1 MICSSSKGSTLGC
14 IMFSTDPKLII
25 NDTHSRHQ
33 WIKTVTLQ
41 MQAKNAT
48 SPKVLKQYSE
58 GWHRNLKY
66 YTSKYLQS
74 LKNLICDRYGAE

>member
-14 IMFSTDPKLII
+14 IMFSTDLKLII
-25 NDTHSRHQ
+25 NDTHSRYR
-33 WIKTVTLQ
+33 WLKIVTEQ

-58 GWHRNLKY
+58 G
-66 YTSKYLQS
+66 
-74 LKNLICDRYGAE
+74 